1 MKTFRNYI
9 LGPAVV
15 AAMALGF
22 ASCQDDVD
30 APAFN
35 VPKANV
41 EPNTTILEL
50 KQAFWSDDTNYAK
63 TIEDSEDPDHR
74 YVIHGRV
81 ISSDEEGNVFKS
93 LVIQDETAALAFSI
107 DQYNLYQNY
116 RVGQDIVLDV
126 TGMEIGK
133 YAGLQQI
140 GRKSWYENGNTYQVS
155 FMSLQYFQQYAQLD
169 GLPERPA
176 IDTLVMN
183 TFGDINQT
191 TEGLQKFQ
199 SQLVRF
205 RNVTFT
211 EGGQRTLSVY
221 HSSENADQNTTIQ
234 DRNGSTL
241 TVRTSGYCTF
251 FNIVLPTQPVDIV
264 GILSYYNSAW
274 QLILIDGEG
283 IIPVGEQPG
292 TKEKPYT
299 VEQAIEEQAAGISS
313 NGWVKGYIVGAVAP
327 EVEVVSS
334 NDDIQWEAPTLLD
347 NTLVIAGS
355 ATETDWQKC
364 IVVTLPSGTAFQQY
378 GNLSTNPAN
387 LGKEIM
393 VLGNLAENFGTYG
406 ITGNTG
412 GVSEFSI
419 EGVVTGGGEI
429 PAGDGQEATPYNV
442 TQIVAMNP
450 QSTTAAVASGVWVK
464 GYIVGSMPTGGS
476 STTLAGTNFSTED
489 AATTNLVLA
498 PTPDCTDA
506 SKCIGIQLP
515 TSMRDQL
522 ALANQ
527 PGNLG
532 KELAVKG
539 DIMKYCGGPGVKNL
553 TENKFEGGSDTPVTP
568 PVTGDVPEGSGTDAS
583 PYNVAQIRALN
594 PSSTTDAVQSGVW
607 AKGYIVGSMPT
618 GGTSTSL
625 SSTNFSTQDAAN
637 TNLVLGPTADCTDP
651 NQCITIQL
659 PSNTVRSTLNL
670 ADNPGNLGK
679 LVALKGDVM
688 KYCGAAGLK
697 NVSECVFDG
706 AQPSTPSVDTF
717 TKATSVTSGNS
728 YLFVA
733 SNKYGA
739 LFDKNYGYMAATDCT
754 GGDSFEAPASAAL
767 TFTAVSGGYNITT
780 SAGKFLGAKD
790 GYKTFDTTD
799 DSANGRVWTVA
810 FNADGTAT
818 ITNVATG
825 KIVYQDPQYGSF
837 GCYTAAEAASTYV
850 LPYLYTSGKGGNG
863 GTTTPTEPTEP
874 AGPWGD
880 VEAGAGTESSPY
892 NVDQIVALNPAST
905 SDATESG
912 VYVQGYVVGYMP
924 SSSISNVTFSAEG
937 AVASN
942 VVLGPTPDCTDT
954 SKLIAVQLPASP
966 KELRD
971 TLSLKY
977 APDILGEKVTIVG
990 DVMKY
995 CGGPGIRNTSKAIF

>member
-9 LGPAVV
+9 FGPAVV
-15 AAMALGF
+15 AALALGF
-22 ASCQDDVD
+22 AACQDDVD

-35 VPKANV
+35 IPKADV

-50 KQAFWSDDTNYAK
+50 KQQFWSDETNYAK
-63 TIEDSEDPDHR
+63 TIEDADDPTHR

-107 DQYNLYQNY
+107 DQYNLYLNY

-140 GRKSWYENGNTYQVS
+140 GRKSWYENGNTWQVS
-155 FMSLQYFQQYAQLD
+155 FMSLQYFQQYAQPN

-221 HSSENADQNTTIQ
+221 HTSENADQNTTIQ

-251 FNIVLPTQPVDIV
+251 FNMVLPTEPIDIV

-299 VEQAIEEQAAGISS
+299 IEQAIAEQAAGILS

-327 EVEVVSS
+327 EVEEVKS

-347 NTLVIAGS
+347 NTLVIADS
-355 ATETDWQKC
+355 PTENEWNKC
-364 IVVTLPSGTAFQQY
+364 VIITLPSGSALQQY
-378 GNLSTNPAN
+378 GNLLSNPSN

-393 VLGNLAENFGTYG
+393 VLGNLASNFGTYG

-419 EGVVTGGGEI
+419 AGVEIGGGEI

-450 QSTTAAVASGVWVK
+450 QSTTAAVETGVWVK

-476 STTLAGTNFSTED
+476 STTLSGTNFSTED
-489 AATTNLVLA
+489 AATTNLVLG

-553 TENKFEGGSDTPVTP
+553 TENKFEGAGDTPVVP
-568 PVTGDVPEGSGTDAS
+568 PVAGDVPDGTGTDAS
-583 PYNVAQIRALN
+583 PYNVGQIRALN
-594 PSSTTDAVQSGVW
+594 PGSTTEAVQSGVW

-618 GGTSTSL
+618 GG
-625 SSTNFSTQDAAN
+625 SSTTLSAANFSTQDAAT

-651 NQCITIQL
+651 NQCITVQL
-659 PSNTVRSTLNL
+659 PSGAVRSALNL

-688 KYCGAAGLK
+688 KYCGAPGLK
-697 NVSECVFDG
+697 NVSEQILEGGGTVTP
-706 AQPSTPSVDTF
+706 PSGDTF
-717 TKATSVTSGNS
+717 TKTTSIVSGNG
-728 YLFVA
+728 YLLVA
-733 SNKYGA
+733 SNKYNA
-739 LFDKNYGYMAATDCT
+739 LYDKNYGYMATTDFA
-754 GGDSFEAPASAAL
+754 GGDSFTASANAAL
-767 TFTAVSGGYNITT
+767 TFTAVSGGYNITN
-780 SAGKFLGAKD
+780 SNGKFLGAKD

-799 DSANGRVWTVA
+799 DSASGRVWTVS

-825 KIVYQDPQYGSF
+825 KIIYQDPQYGSF
-837 GCYTAAEAASTYV
+837 GCYTVAEAASNYV
-850 LPYLYTSGKGGNG
+850 LPYLYTNGEAGSGS
-863 GTTTPTEPTEP
+863 GTVTPEPPT
-874 AGPWGD
+874 GPWGD
-880 VEAGAGTESSPY
+880 VAAGEGTANSPF
-892 NVDQIVALNPAST
+892 NVDQIVALNPQST
-905 SDATESG
+905 TPVESN
-912 VYVQGYVVGYMP
+912 VYVQGYIVGYMP
-924 SSSISNVTFSAEG
+924 SSALTNVTFSAEG
-937 AVASN
+937 ATASN
-942 VVLGPTPDCTDT
+942 IVLGPTADCTDT
-954 SKLIAVQLPASP
+954 SKLIAVQLPTSP
-966 KELRD
+966 KEIREI
-971 TLSLKY
+971 LSLKNV
-977 APDILGEKVTIVG
+977 PGNLGKKVTIVG
-990 DVMKY
+990 DVAKY